1 MRVAMILCA
10 VLVIAHAKRISES
23 QLVCQLLTNT
33 KQASMIKNGK
43 LYLKSK
49 VKVDTAN
56 VLECAGIAGCSTVV
70 FVSGIRHEEMK
81 VK

>member
-1 MRVAMILCA
+1 
-10 VLVIAHAKRISES
+10 
-23 QLVCQLLTNT
+23 
-33 KQASMIKNGK
+33 MIKNGK

-70 FVSGIRHEEMK
+70 FVNGVRHEEMK